1 MRRNYVHKLFRNHS
15 SAYLMKI
22 LYLTFYFEPDLCV
35 GSFRNTPLVAE
46 LARQLGPDGSVHVVT
61 TQPNRYQSFK
71 QTAPDREQRGNV
83 LIDRLAVPTHASGI
97 SDQIYSFI
105 TYCRAAHR
113 LTKNR
118 HYDLVVAS
126 SSRLFTAFLGARLA
140 RRHRAPLFL
149 DIRDLFRETI
159 LEMLQNRRGSGQ
171 LMGFGL
177 KPVLWAVER
186 YTFGSATH
194 INLVSEGFRTYFN
207 RFSRATYSYFTNGID
222 DEFLAIDPSE
232 RPVSEKST
240 KIILYAG
247 NIGEGQGLHKII
259 PQAARQLG
267 DGYRF
272 VVIGDG
278 GAKHKL
284 EEAIES
290 EDVTT
295 VELHPPVNRKVLV
308 DAYQT
313 ADYLFVHLNDLDA
326 FKRVLPSKL
335 FEYGA
340 TDKPIVAGVAGYAA
354 HFVREHLPN
363 SILFAPG
370 DVWDLVGQLRT
381 TPYRMQ
387 PRSRFRAQFQ
397 RRIIMQEMACQIR
410 QTLPAGLAGP
420 VPHELPLLEPT
431 AL

>member
-1 MRRNYVHKLFRNHS
+1 MR
-15 SAYLMKI
+15 I
-22 LYLTFYFEPDLCV
+22 LYLAFYFEPDLCA

-71 QTAPDREQRGNV
+71 QTAPDREKRGNV
-83 LIDRLAVPTHASGI
+83 LIDRVAVPTHASGI
-97 SDQIYSFI
+97 SDQIRSFI
-105 TYCRAAHR
+105 TYYQSVHR
-113 LTKNR
+113 LTKNEQ
-118 HYDLVVAS
+118 YDLVVAS

-159 LEMLQNRRGSGQ
+159 LEMLRNRRGSGR
-171 LMGFGL
+171 LTGFGL

-186 YTFGSATH
+186 YTFGYATH
-194 INLVSEGFRTYFN
+194 INLVSEGFRTYFS

-222 DEFLAIDPSE
+222 DEFLAIDPPK
-232 RPVSEKST
+232 RPVNEKST
-240 KIILYAG
+240 KTILYAG

-284 EEAIES
+284 EAAIRNEGI
-290 EDVTT
+290 TT
-295 VELHPPVNRKVLV
+295 VDLRPPVSRNALV

-313 ADYLFVHLNDLDA
+313 ADYLLVHLNDLDA

-370 DVWDLVGQLRT
+370 DVWDLVGQLRIA
-381 TPYRMQ
+381 PYRTQ
-387 PRSRFRAQFQ
+387 PRPRFIAQFQ
-397 RRIIMQEMACQIR
+397 RRTIMQEMVRQIR
-410 QTLPAGLAGP
+410 QTLPDGLAGP
-420 VPHELPLLEPT
+420 VSNELSALEPT
-431 AL
+431 AV